1 MPFKR
6 KPPPGNV
13 RRVICLGNNFRG
25 VTTNK
30 RGHLIQFESE
40 QEHKLILLLERDSTV
55 ADFASQPETLHFQDD
70 SGRQRSYTP
79 DFQVWRTDGRIE
91 LHEVTIEARRV
102 ARESLQQREAAAHAI
117 CDQRGWRYI
126 VHTDE
131 TLPSGYEYT
140 NLDFLAPFRAEG
152 YATAEGTAW
161 WLGQLTAGEPVHPR
175 SVISRPGSELM
186 TAPLLNV
193 LYHLLWHGIVRMDW
207 HQPFIWQGDFH
218 PAARIWLPDTLFVD
232 SQLPLDTM
240 SFSRVPEGRS

>member
-13 RRVICLGNNFRG
+13 RRVICIGSNFRG

-30 RGHLIQFESE
+30 RGHLVQFESE

-55 ADFASQPETLHFQDD
+55 ADYASQPETLHFQDD

-79 DFQVWRTDGRIE
+79 DFKVWRVDGGIE
-91 LHEVTIEARRV
+91 LHEVTIEARRM
-102 ARESLQQREAAAHAI
+102 ARESLQQREIAAHAI
-117 CDQRGWRYI
+117 CDQRGWRYF

-131 TLPSGYEYT
+131 TLPSGYEYV
-140 NLDFLAPFRAEG
+140 NLDFLAPFRARG

-161 WLGQLTAGEPVHPR
+161 WLEQLAAGEPVHPR
-175 SVISRPGSELM
+175 SVTSRPGSELA

-193 LYHLLWHGIVRMDW
+193 LYHLLWHGIVHMDW
-207 HQPFIWQGDFH
+207 RQPFIWQGDFH
-218 PAARIWLPDTLFVD
+218 PAARIWLPDATVIGSRLPSGAMNSSR
-232 SQLPLDTM
+232 SQ
-240 SFSRVPEGRS
+240 EG